1 VSGCCVSVHRPEP
14 CTSPLPWLKCAPLS
28 LQNSEGHVIGGDN
41 QDEGS
46 GSSSEVDEAG
56 ETTVCVI
63 TSDKANSTVS
73 LLFNFLDDTCLH
85 IFLIAFCY
93 WFVWSV
99 WNNRRRPRAARLYVR
114 FTLLLCDWQL
124 LVVCHFRWHCWL
136 LVVASAPLR

>member
-1 VSGCCVSVHRPEP
+1 
-14 CTSPLPWLKCAPLS
+14 

-73 LLFNFLDDTCLH
+73 LF
-85 IFLIAFCY
+85 
-93 WFVWSV
+93 
-99 WNNRRRPRAARLYVR
+99 
-114 FTLLLCDWQL
+114 LLLLFSLVSHVPNAFFVYHSLSVGTHEYADWRARNAANLSIDYFVGRSKDKLFRHQV
-124 LVVCHFRWHCWL
+124 LVGWH
-136 LVVASAPLR
+136 

>member
-1 VSGCCVSVHRPEP
+1 
-14 CTSPLPWLKCAPLS
+14 LILS

-73 LLFNFLDDTCLH
+73 LF
-85 IFLIAFCY
+85 
-93 WFVWSV
+93 
-99 WNNRRRPRAARLYVR
+99 
-114 FTLLLCDWQL
+114 
-124 LVVCHFRWHCWL
+124 WL
-136 LVVASAPLR
+136 LFFFHS

>member
-1 VSGCCVSVHRPEP
+1 
-14 CTSPLPWLKCAPLS
+14 

-73 LLFNFLDDTCLH
+73 FFASVF
-85 IFLIAFCY
+85 IFFYSHVPDAF
-93 WFVWSV
+93 FVSFCV
-99 WNNRRRPRAARLYVR
+99 WNTRVR
-114 FTLLLCDWQL
+114 
-124 LVVCHFRWHCWL
+124 
-136 LVVASAPLR
+136 